1 MSEKS
6 GALVTF
12 ASIKKGIT
20 CKTNHICLKKYSSMS
35 KKIIV
40 NYGLI
45 AGVIVSI
52 MMLISANTIT
62 DYDRALVVG
71 YASMLI
77 AFSLVFVGIR
87 NYRDKYNNGIISFGK
102 AFKIGIMIVLI
113 ASTIYVIA
121 WLVAYFF
128 FEPDYLEKYSAKAL
142 DKLKAGGASQTE
154 IDKQTKELADF
165 ARMYK
170 NPFFNAMMT
179 YMEILPV
186 GLIVTLI
193 SSLILKRKIVK
204 N

>member
-1 MSEKS
+1 M
-6 GALVTF
+6 
-12 ASIKKGIT
+12 KK
-20 CKTNHICLKKYSSMS
+20 N
-35 KKIIV
+35 III
-40 NYGLI
+40 YGLI
-45 AGVIVSI
+45 AGIVVSTL
-52 MMLISANTIT
+52 MLFSANNIT
-62 DYDRALVVG
+62 DFDTSLVVG

-87 NYRDKYNNGIISFGK
+87 NYRDKYNDGVVSFGK

-121 WLVAYFF
+121 WLIDYFYF
-128 FEPDYLEKYSAKAL
+128 VPDYLEKYSAHMV
-142 DKLKAGGASQTE
+142 DKLKAGGASQIE
-154 IDKQTKELADF
+154 IDKQTKEMADF
-165 ARMYK
+165 AVMYK

-193 SSLILKRKIVK
+193 SSLILKRKTAK